1 MIEAIGK
8 YVGGKVVTILCL
20 LGAGLAG
27 LWFWKHPDDLRTLW
41 SVIRLTLAWIAFA
54 AVLPWSSF
62 AIMKWLLRFESNASG
77 AILLAAYSVLDI
89 VAALW
94 LAGWHVRGALA
105 WTVVLVGWLAATAYD
120 YVICESLAR
129 HVDR

>member
-27 LWFWKHPDDLRTLW
+27 YWFYTHPDEIRTLW
-41 SVIRLTLAWIAFA
+41 SVVRLALAWIAFA

-62 AIMKWLLRFESNASG
+62 AMMKWVLRFESNAAG

-94 LAGWHVRGALA
+94 LAGWQVRGALA
-105 WTVVLVGWLAATAYD
+105 WTVVLVGWLAATAYN

>member
-27 LWFWKHPDDLRTLW
+27 YWFYTHPDEIRTLW
-41 SVIRLTLAWIAFA
+41 SVVRLALAWIAFA

-62 AIMKWLLRFESNASG
+62 AMMKWVLRFESNAAG
-77 AILLAAYSVLDI
+77 AILLAAFSVLDI

-94 LAGWHVRGALA
+94 LAGWQVRGALA
-105 WTVVLVGWLAATAYD
+105 WTVVLVGWLAATAYN